1 MSRKTAFIF
10 AGQGSQYV
18 GMGKELYDYNQ
29 AARGVFDLADQ
40 KLGDALS
47 ELCFNGPKEELDK
60 TENTQP
66 AILTV
71 SIAAAAALASYGI
84 FPDVVAGFS
93 LGEYSAL
100 VSSNVLTFDDGV
112 ALVRKRGRFMQEAV
126 PQGIGGMAA
135 ILGLD
140 TAKVEAA
147 CSAVSDLGVVQV
159 ANYNCPGQVVISGEK
174 QALEAASV
182 KAAEFGAKRVIPL
195 DVSGPFHT
203 PLLKPAAEKLE
214 GELETIVFSDP
225 KIPVI
230 SNVTADYM
238 LDKSTIKE
246 LLPRQVMSPVRWETA
261 FRKMLLDG
269 VDTFVELGPGTV
281 LKGFAR
287 KIDRD
292 IKVLNVENQASLE
305 ATVAYL
311 KAI

>member
-1 MSRKTAFIF
+1 MIKKTAFIF

-18 GMGKELYDYNQ
+18 GMGKELYENYP
-29 AARGVFDLADQ
+29 AARAVFELADK
-40 KLGDALS
+40 KLGYRLS
-47 ELCFNGPKEELDK
+47 EQCFNGPKEELDK

-71 SIAAAAALASYGI
+71 SIAAVQALAAYGI
-84 FPDVVAGFS
+84 YPDIVAGFS
-93 LGEYSAL
+93 LGEYAAL
-100 VSSNVLTFDDGV
+100 VCSQVLTFEDGV

-135 ILGLD
+135 VLGLD
-140 TAKVEAA
+140 TAKVEEA
-147 CSAVSDLGVVQV
+147 CQAVGALGIVQV

-174 QALEAASV
+174 QALEAASA
-182 KAAEFGAKRVIPL
+182 KASELGAKRVIPL
-195 DVSGPFHT
+195 EVSGPFHT
-203 PLLKPAAEKLE
+203 GLLKPAAERLAE
-214 GELETIVFSDP
+214 ELVAVTFSDP

-238 LDKSTIKE
+238 PDKSVIKE

-261 FRKMLLDG
+261 FRKMLADG
-269 VDTFVELGPGTV
+269 VETFVEVGPGTV

-305 ATVAYL
+305 AVLEYY
-311 KAI
+311 K

>member
-1 MSRKTAFIF
+1 MIKKTAFIF

-18 GMGKELYDYNQ
+18 GMGKELYENYP
-29 AARGVFDLADQ
+29 AARAVFELADK
-40 KLGDALS
+40 KLGYRLS
-47 ELCFNGPKEELDK
+47 EQCFNGPKEELDK

-71 SIAAAAALASYGI
+71 SIAAAQALAAYGI
-84 FPDVVAGFS
+84 YPDIVAGFS
-93 LGEYSAL
+93 LGEYAAL
-100 VSSNVLTFDDGV
+100 VCSQVLTFEDGV
-112 ALVRKRGRFMQEAV
+112 ALVRRRGRFMQEAV

-135 ILGLD
+135 VLGLD
-140 TAKVEAA
+140 TAKVEEA
-147 CSAVSDLGVVQV
+147 CQAVGALGIVQV

-174 QALEAASV
+174 QALEAASA
-182 KAAEFGAKRVIPL
+182 KASELGAKRVIPL
-195 DVSGPFHT
+195 EVSGPFHT
-203 PLLKPAAEKLE
+203 GLLKPAAERLAE
-214 GELETIVFSDP
+214 ELAAVTFSDP

-238 LDKSTIKE
+238 PDKSMIKE

-261 FRKMLLDG
+261 FRKMLADG
-269 VDTFVELGPGTV
+269 VETFVEVGPGTV

-305 ATVAYL
+305 AVLEYY
-311 KAI
+311 K